1 MISKK
6 VAEMILLQANRE
18 FYSERLYIAMEYYF
32 KSLDLNSYAKLF
44 NDYALEE
51 RNHAYKMLDFL
62 DEHNCSTKISK
73 IDEVN
78 TVYSSPK
85 DVFEKAY
92 THEIQVTKWITEIYH
107 QAVKDNDVASQQF
120 LDWFLEEQ
128 REEEDKM
135 LTRLNRLKLAGDNM
149 SAILFLDI
157 HDGATAGLSTNQL

>member
-6 VAEMILLQANRE
+6 VAEMLLVQANRE

-32 KSLDLNSYAKLF
+32 KSLDLNSYANLF

-51 RNHAYKMLDFL
+51 RSHAYKMLEFL
-62 DEHNCSTKISK
+62 DEHNCSTKLSK
-73 IDEVN
+73 IDDV
-78 TVYSSPK
+78 TTDYSSPK

-92 THEIQVTKWITEIYH
+92 IHELQVTKWITDIYH
-107 QAVKDNDVASQQF
+107 VAVKENDVASQQF

-135 LTRLNRLKLAGDNM
+135 LTRLNRLKLAGNDM
-149 SAILFLDI
+149 SAILFLDM
-157 HDGATAGLSTNQL
+157 HDGATAGLKTGQL

>member
-6 VAEMILLQANRE
+6 VAEMMLLQANRE
-18 FYSERLYIAMEYYF
+18 FYSERLYIAMEFYF

-44 NDYALEE
+44 NDYAMEE

-73 IDEVN
+73 LDNV
-78 TVYSSPK
+78 TTTYSSPK

-92 THEIQVTKWITEIYH
+92 AHEIQVTKWITEIYH
-107 QAVKDNDVASQQF
+107 QAIKDNDVASQQF
-120 LDWFLEEQ
+120 LNWFLEEQ

-135 LTRLNRLKLAGDNM
+135 LTRLNRLKLAGNDM
-149 SAILFLDI
+149 SAILFLDM